1 MKAVREQG
9 QRLTLRFSHA
19 TIDLKKD
26 GGGKMQIA
34 AQIIGYI
41 AVAENLLIYLSNRR
55 DRILLFK
62 FISDALWLINYL
74 LIGGFT
80 GAVLNIVAMTREAV
94 FSVRDRF
101 KWAGS
106 KWIPVLFLLLT
117 WISPVM
123 EWISAGRFTWL
134 PVLPAFGSM
143 ILLFGFYI
151 RNTMLCKVTSLFGNG
166 LWLTYAALLSN
177 WAGVVGN
184 ILLLVSAVIGI
195 IHERT
200 EETMPGDK
208 DRKTGGADDSRSFDE
223 SGEGS

>member
-1 MKAVREQG
+1 
-9 QRLTLRFSHA
+9 
-19 TIDLKKD
+19 
-26 GGGKMQIA
+26 MQIA

-55 DRILLFK
+55 DHILLFK

-80 GAVLNIVAMTREAV
+80 GAALNIVAMTREAV

-101 KWAGS
+101 AWAGS

-117 WISPVM
+117 WISPAM
-123 EWISAGRFTWL
+123 EWIATGRFTWL

-151 RNTMLCKVTSLFGNG
+151 RSTMLCKVTSLLGNG

-177 WAGVVGN
+177 WAGVIGN
-184 ILLLVSAVIGI
+184 ILLLISAIIGI
-195 IHERT
+195 IHERMGEPMHKEKSRKPRAT
-200 EETMPGDK
+200 E
-208 DRKTGGADDSRSFDE
+208 DRRSPEQPRQDSCRE
-223 SGEGS
+223 NITKQ